1 MNEKVDLR
9 DVKVKVENLTGG
21 IVGYNSQNIRAVRTW
36 TQKGQ
41 ILLIPANELEEVLYE
56 EGIKKLFTMGY
67 LGITNP
73 DHRKLIGLDN
83 ELETVVP
90 FTDEK
95 ADELISDET
104 SVEEFEEKIENIQP
118 GEKEVLVDRMLK
130 NKEKFNYSKAK
141 ALQKRTGVNVQNL
154 IINNFDEE

>member
-1 MNEKVDLR
+1 MD
-9 DVKVKVENLTGG
+9 
-21 IVGYNSQNIRAVRTW
+21 
-36 TQKGQ
+36 
-41 ILLIPANELEEVLYE
+41 
-56 EGIKKLFTMGY
+56 
-67 LGITNP
+67 P

-95 ADELISDET
+95 ADKLISEET

-130 NKEKFNYSKAK
+130 KKDKFNYNKAK
-141 ALQKRTGVNVQNL
+141 ALQKKTGACVQDMMV
-154 IINNFDEE
+154 NNFDEE